1 MQLRSDI
8 RTQFTEELRLIPKWA
23 YGVAVL
29 VFVGVQI
36 LFATLMA
43 IQKDTPSPA
52 VRSCSAFSP
61 EPYSAAISC

>member
-29 VFVGVQI
+29 IFVGMQI
-36 LFATLMA
+36 LFAT
-43 IQKDTPSPA
+43 
-52 VRSCSAFSP
+52 
-61 EPYSAAISC
+61 